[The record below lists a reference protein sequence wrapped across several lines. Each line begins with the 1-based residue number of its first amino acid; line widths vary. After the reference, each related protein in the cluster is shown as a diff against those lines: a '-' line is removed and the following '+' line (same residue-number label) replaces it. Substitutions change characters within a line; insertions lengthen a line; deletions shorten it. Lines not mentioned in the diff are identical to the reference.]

1 MGNVCVFHRISTAAA
16 GRFENLTGGWKGMHE
31 MPRARYSTAFKQK
44 MVEKLLHP
52 NGPSAWA
59 LSQECG
65 VTYTTLSRWANDART
80 LGGMETKNEKKTTK
94 RWSTEEKLRI
104 ITEASALPDD
114 ELGAFL
120 RREGVHTSQLEQWR
134 EAVHEAF
141 GKQSPEARRRTKAD
155 RKRIRAV
162 ERELNRKEK
171 ALAEAAALIWL
182 KKNPRLSGGTR
193 TTILRRGTGSDRV
206 VGG

>member
-1 MGNVCVFHRISTAAA
+1 VGNVCVFHRISTAAA
-16 GRFENLTGGWKGMHE
+16 GRFENHTGGWEGMDE
-31 MPRARYSTAFKQK
+31 MPGVRYSTAFKQK

-65 VTYTTLSRWANDART
+65 VTYTTLSRWASNAHT
-80 LGGMETKNEKKTTK
+80 LGDMDTKKDKKTTK
-94 RWSTEEKLRI
+94 RWTTEEKLRI
-104 ITEASALPDD
+104 ITEASALSDD

-120 RREGVHTSQLEQWR
+120 RREGVHGSQLEQWR

-141 GKQSPEARRRTKAD
+141 GKQSPKARRRTNAD
-155 RKRIRAV
+155 RKRIRAL

-182 KKNPRLSGGTR
+182 KKKAQAIWGDEDDDTPSGNGQ
-193 TTILRRGTGSDRV
+193 
-206 VGG
+206 